1 MKQLG
6 FRSIL
11 SELLKPRQS
20 IPTFREAWER
30 YERGHL
36 STLRIGSQRAMRCR
50 VKHWL
55 EWHGDVQLDAL
66 TAHGQD
72 YRVRRAAMPSA
83 RGSHVSAWEI
93 DMEILAAGAVCHY
106 AVRSGVIPESPLKGI
121 KLSRQR
127 SRKRERTYTDDELRA
142 IIKANEWPPLTALI
156 LICRSGG
163 CRPGEAR
170 QTRMSNVDRVS
181 RMIHIPADLSKTHR
195 ARNVIVSQ
203 EAIDQIYSIGPA
215 RRTWVMENPE
225 SGEPWS
231 ITHIRR
237 YWDIACDAAGITGP
251 DRVLHAIRHTFC
263 STLFEY
269 GATIP
274 EAASAMGITLK
285 QVETYA
291 HPLRP
296 MASVFEKAHR
306 FGPKKVEDA
315 ERKSLTPKKRVG

>member
-1 MKQLG
+1 M
-6 FRSIL
+6 L
-11 SELLKPRQS
+11 SALLSPPLAMPS
-20 IPTFREAWER
+20 FREAWER
-30 YERGHL
+30 YDRGHL
-36 STLRIGSQRAMRCR
+36 STLRIGSQRAMKCR

-55 EWHGDVQLDAL
+55 DWHGDIRLDAL
-66 TAHGQD
+66 TPHGQD
-72 YRVRRAAMPSA
+72 YRVRRAAMPSS
-83 RGSHVSAWEI
+83 RGGHISAWEI

-106 AVRSGVIPESPLKGI
+106 AVRSGVISESPLKGI

-127 SRKRERTYTDDELRA
+127 SRKRERTYTDDELRSV
-142 IIKANEWPPLTALI
+142 IKASEWPPLTALI

-170 QTRMSNVDRVS
+170 QTKMSNVDKVS

-203 EAIDQIYSIGPA
+203 EAIDQIYSLGPT
-215 RRTWVMENPE
+215 RRTWAIENPE
-225 SGEPWS
+225 SGAPWS
-231 ITHIRR
+231 MTHIRR
-237 YWDIACDAAGITGP
+237 HWDTACDAAGITGP

-296 MASVFEKAHR
+296 MATVFEKAHR
-306 FGPKKVEDA
+306 FGPHKTREVEI
-315 ERKSLTPKKRVG
+315 KSLTPVKIAG